1 MIFDN
6 NFTHCSTVVDDAVFL
21 YCFSIGKLIG
31 SDKSDLKERIDEV
44 MRATAEV
51 CKKDCGKEVNEWF
64 DLALL
69 FAETEHVYKE
79 SLDPSRNIGF
89 LKHAFV
95 LSYYFLK
102 RLATLGFSECMA

>member
-1 MIFDN
+1 VIFDN
-6 NFTHCSTVVDDAVFL
+6 NFTHCNPIVIDAVFL

-51 CKKDCGKEVNEWF
+51 CKKECGKEVNEWF

-79 SLDPSRNIGF
+79 TLDPSRN
-89 LKHAFV
+89 
-95 LSYYFLK
+95 
-102 RLATLGFSECMA
+102 

>member
-6 NFTHCSTVVDDAVFL
+6 NFTHCNPIVIDAVFL
-21 YCFSIGKLIG
+21 YCFTIGKLIG
-31 SDKSDLKERIDEV
+31 SSKIDMRERIEEAIN
-44 MRATAEV
+44 ATSDV
-51 CKKDCGKEVNEWF
+51 CKKECGPEVNEWF

-69 FAETEHVYKE
+69 FAETQNIYKE

-89 LKHAFV
+89 LKHGFV

-102 RLATLGFSECMA
+102 RLPEMCYSNCIS